1 MNWKHPIKSVLNWFF
16 EKSDKKPATIEALVT
31 GETMKTIQVIYKNR
45 IAWLQK
51 SLLILEQLD
60 GNKVIII
67 IPHWLFIR
75 KFTSLKR
82 ANYRR

>member
-1 MNWKHPIKSVLNWFF
+1 
-16 EKSDKKPATIEALVT
+16 
-31 GETMKTIQVIYKNR
+31 MKTIQVIYKNR

-75 KFTSLKR
+75 KFTNSKP